1 MNGATDIDA
10 LPLFHR
16 STEVDNGQTAQ
27 SNNTQQMTQQQM
39 NQFVSGIQKASASG
53 SIALPSRDIPQ
64 SQSHITHD
72 QQIKPNYIEPV
83 DVRQNTTDY
92 ISNDVST
99 EEVIKYQDRKEDT
112 INKLND
118 LYENLHTPVLLAIL
132 FFLFQLPVVRNKIFT
147 FAPSLFNR
155 DGNPNI
161 TGYIINSVL
170 FALLYYVI
178 SSVEKYLASR

>member
-10 LPLFHR
+10 LPLFHQ
-16 STEVDNGQTAQ
+16 STDVDNGHTVQPT
-27 SNNTQQMTQQQM
+27 NGQQMTQQQM
-39 NQFVSGIQKASASG
+39 SQFVSGIQKASASG

-72 QQIKPNYIEPV
+72 QQIKPNYIEPP
-83 DVRQNTTDY
+83 RQNADDY

-99 EEVIKYQDRKEDT
+99 EEIIKSQGRKEDT

-132 FFLFQLPVVRNKIFT
+132 FFLFHLPVVRNKIFT
-147 FAPSLFNR
+147 FAPSLFNP

-161 TGYIINSVL
+161 TGYVINSIL
-170 FALLYYVI
+170 FASLYYAI
-178 SSVEKYLASR
+178 STIEKYLTQ